1 MLHKLISIF
10 KRYILIHVAS
20 SSSSSFLHRVLIT
33 YLFSFLFYIYSFLP
47 PPTHTLLFFFQ
58 KANSDSSVYEA
69 RAIAAK
75 GKAEAEVLAA
85 MYKAKA
91 QNKEVYMAEVQR
103 DIAKSIYGNLKDFKV
118 EMPHNYI
125 GGGGNSGHLT
135 SNLDV
140 ITGLA
145 ALGLMEKS
153 GQASGGLGSFFP
165 GSAKKQ

>member
-1 MLHKLISIF
+1 MF
-10 KRYILIHVAS
+10 
-20 SSSSSFLHRVLIT
+20 
-33 YLFSFLFYIYSFLP
+33 
-47 PPTHTLLFFFQ
+47 
-58 KANSDSSVYEA
+58 EA

-91 QNKEVYMAEVQR
+91 QNKEVYMAEMQLE
-103 DIAKSIYGNLKDFKV
+103 IARSIYGNLKDFKV

-125 GGGGNSGHLT
+125 GGSGGGSMT

-145 ALGLMEKS
+145 ALGMMDKS
-153 GQASGGLGSFFP
+153 NELSNDKGLSSLFSG
-165 GSAKKQ
+165 AKK